1 MIEIIS
7 IALSIPL
14 FFLVFS
20 FPLNCFNYQKFKIKK
35 LNFFETI
42 LINVV
47 LHSNIFLLTSFSNFN
62 LQYIFAAYI
71 MLGVFFFILYFKRYI
86 QYFVDNYLYFI
97 LFFILCYS
105 FFVEISQNA
114 HMTYDGVAH
123 WFYKVQNFYQGG
135 SVDNLNNLAF
145 SHYPHLGSYI
155 WAFFWKNSFLNY
167 EYFGRFFYVFIFL
180 ISIFSIISSQK
191 EFSDTEKHFLIF
203 GAVIISADFYL
214 FGGYQEYLIFFCL
227 VSFVHIFLLLKKNN
241 IFFLQLLLLLIANI
255 ILWTKQEGFFY
266 YIILSLIFNIHFKQ
280 EKKKK
285 ILFIALYSFVFM
297 LFIVSKI
304 YFFGSFRLTEKVS
317 LYEFFINFNFFIFLN
332 KIILIFKYFFISF
345 LKHPMWILII
355 LSLIF
360 LAKEK
365 KFLLNNIFFI
375 TFLILTFGFV
385 IFIYILTKFD
395 LQWLLSVSLSRLVF
409 PLSGFAMYLVLQV
422 LKIYKKK

>member
-20 FPLNCFNYQKFKIKK
+20 FPLNCFNYQKFQLRK
-35 LNFFETI
+35 LNLFEII

-47 LHSNIFLLTSFSNFN
+47 LHSNIFLLMSFSNFN
-62 LQYIFAAYI
+62 LQYIFAVYI
-71 MLGVFFFILYFKRYI
+71 MLGVFFFILYFKKYI
-86 QYFVDNYLYFI
+86 QYFVDNYLYII
-97 LFFILCYS
+97 LFFVLCYS

-114 HMTYDGVAH
+114 HMTYDGVEH

-135 SVDNLNNLAF
+135 TVDDLNNLALN
-145 SHYPHLGSYI
+145 HYPHLGSYI

-191 EFSDTEKHFLIF
+191 EFSDTEKYFLIF
-203 GAVIISADFYL
+203 GAVIISTDFYL
-214 FGGYQEYLIFFCL
+214 FGGYQEYLIFFCF

-241 IFFLQLLLLLIANI
+241 IFFLRILLLLIANI
-255 ILWTKQEGFFY
+255 ILWSKQEGFFY
-266 YIILSLIFNIHFKQ
+266 FIILSLIFNIHFKQ
-280 EKKKK
+280 ERKKR
-285 ILFIALYSFVFM
+285 IIFIALYCIVFL
-297 LFIVSKI
+297 LFIVTKI
-304 YFFGSFRLTEKVS
+304 YFLGSFKFTENLS
-317 LYEFFINFNFFIFLN
+317 LYEFLVNFDFFIIVN
-332 KIILIFKYFFISF
+332 KIILIFKYFLISF

-360 LAKEK
+360 LAKQK
-365 KFLLNNIFFI
+365 NYLQNNIFFI
-375 TFLILTFGFV
+375 TFLILAFGFIISV
-385 IFIYILTKFD
+385 YIFTKFD
-395 LQWLLSVSLSRLVF
+395 LQWLLPVSLSRLVF
-409 PLSGFAMYLVLQV
+409 PLSGFTIYLVLEV